1 MATVWGGS
9 KGEVMVLS
17 KLSVMDWRAIAALGF
32 ALPYVALGL
41 LGDRFG
47 WPEPS
52 ASDALTSP
60 ITIVTLGC
68 LLAGAALA
76 LAPVLQDGNYP
87 VLNILV
93 GGAMLVGF
101 CWAVLVLA
109 QAKYG
114 CDPLN
119 ALPGCG

>member
-1 MATVWGGS
+1 LATIWGGS
-9 KGEVMVLS
+9 KGEVTVLS
-17 KLSVMDWRAIAALGF
+17 KISVMDWRAIAALGF
-32 ALPYVALGL
+32 ALPYAALMV

-52 ASDALTSP
+52 VSDALTSP
-60 ITIVTLGC
+60 ITFVTLGC

-76 LAPVLQDGNYP
+76 LAPVLQDGSYP

-93 GGAMLVGF
+93 GGAMLVAFG
-101 CWAVLVLA
+101 WAVLVLA

-119 ALPGCG
+119 VLPGCG

>member
-1 MATVWGGS
+1 
-9 KGEVMVLS
+9 MVLS
-17 KLSVMDWRAIAALGF
+17 KLSIMDWRAIAALGF
-32 ALPYVALGL
+32 ALPYVALTLFG
-41 LGDRFG
+41 GRFG
-47 WPEPS
+47 WAAPTG
-52 ASDALTSP
+52 SDALTSP

-93 GGAMLVGF
+93 GGAMLLGF
-101 CWAVLVLA
+101 GWAVLVLA

-114 CDPLN
+114 CDPVNL
-119 ALPGCG
+119 LPGCG

>member
-1 MATVWGGS
+1 M
-9 KGEVMVLS
+9 LS
-17 KLSVMDWRAIAALGF
+17 KVSVVDWRAIVALVF
-32 ALPYVALGL
+32 ALPYVALVL
-41 LGDRFG
+41 FGDRFE
-47 WPEPS
+47 WLTLP

-76 LAPVLQDGNYP
+76 LAPVVQGGSYP

-101 CWAVLVLA
+101 GWAVLVLA

-114 CDPLN
+114 CVPLN
-119 ALPGCG
+119 VLPGCG

>member
-1 MATVWGGS
+1 M
-9 KGEVMVLS
+9 LS

-32 ALPYVALGL
+32 ALPYVALVL

-47 WPEPS
+47 WLEPS
-52 ASDALTSP
+52 ASGTLTSP
-60 ITIVTLGC
+60 ITLVTLGC

-76 LAPVLQDGNYP
+76 LAPVLQDGTYP

-93 GGAMLVGF
+93 GTAMLLAFV
-101 CWAVLVLA
+101 WAVLVLA

-114 CDPLN
+114 CDPMN
-119 ALPGCG
+119 VLPGCG

>member
-1 MATVWGGS
+1 M
-9 KGEVMVLS
+9 S

-32 ALPYVALGL
+32 ALPYVALVL

-47 WPEPS
+47 WLEPS
-52 ASDALTSP
+52 ASGTLTSP
-60 ITIVTLGC
+60 ITLVTLGC

-76 LAPVLQDGNYP
+76 LAPVLQDGTYP

-93 GGAMLVGF
+93 GTAMLLAFV
-101 CWAVLVLA
+101 WAVLVLA

-114 CDPLN
+114 CDPMN
-119 ALPGCG
+119 VLPGCG

>member
-1 MATVWGGS
+1 M
-9 KGEVMVLS
+9 LS
-17 KLSVMDWRAIAALGF
+17 KLSVMDWRAIAALVF
-32 ALPYVALGL
+32 ALPYAALVLVGE
-41 LGDRFG
+41 RFG
-47 WPEPS
+47 WLEPS

-68 LLAGAALA
+68 LLAGAGLA
-76 LAPVLQDGNYP
+76 LTPVLQGGSYP

-93 GGAMLVGF
+93 GGAMLLGF

-119 ALPGCG
+119 VLPGCG